1 MQDCDIVFERAKLAD
16 GNVVS
21 LGVRSGNIAVI
32 SAEGPPLAGKLRID
46 LEERL
51 VVPGLVDGHIH
62 LDKSFIGELWKP
74 HRPCTN
80 GFNVR
85 ERVSFEKELLAGAR
99 PVERRA
105 AALADLAISRGTLY
119 MRSHVD
125 VDADLGLR
133 NVEAILSVREQYR
146 DLISIE
152 LVAFPQSGILA
163 SPGTADLL
171 SEAIKTG
178 VELVGGLDPAG
189 FDRSIEDHLNVV
201 FGIADRHGVGIDIH
215 LHDPGAL
222 GIFELEDIANWT
234 QALGL
239 VGKVAVS
246 HAYALGEVGLDIAKR
261 TADTLA
267 EAGVAIMTNAPG
279 DRAFP
284 PVAVLRE
291 AGVRVFAGNDNIRD
305 LWWPY
310 GDGDMLERAMIIGY
324 RSGFY
329 TDEDLGFAFDMAA
342 TQAAQV
348 LGIPNYGLCIGA
360 PASFVAMEAQHVQE
374 AVVARPPR
382 RSVYCCGKL
391 VGKDG
396 VFTGTPGT
404 ISCD

>member
-16 GNVVS
+16 GSVVS
-21 LGVRSGNIAVI
+21 LGVRSGNIAVV
-32 SAEGPPLAGKLRID
+32 SADGSPLAGTLRID

-62 LDKSFIGELWKP
+62 LDKSFIGESWKP
-74 HRPCTN
+74 HRPCTSD
-80 GFNVR
+80 FNVR
-85 ERVSFEKELLAGAR
+85 ERVFFEKELLAGAR

-125 VDADLGLR
+125 VDADIGLR
-133 NVEAILSVREQYR
+133 NVEAILSVRERYR

-222 GIFELEDIANWT
+222 GIFELEDIAKRT
-234 QALGL
+234 QAL
-239 VGKVAVS
+239 
-246 HAYALGEVGLDIAKR
+246 AL
-261 TADTLA
+261 
-267 EAGVAIMTNAPG
+267 
-279 DRAFP
+279 
-284 PVAVLRE
+284 
-291 AGVRVFAGNDNIRD
+291 
-305 LWWPY
+305 LWQISANCRC
-310 GDGDMLERAMIIGY
+310 D
-324 RSGFY
+324 
-329 TDEDLGFAFDMAA
+329 
-342 TQAAQV
+342 
-348 LGIPNYGLCIGA
+348 GIPK
-360 PASFVAMEAQHVQE
+360 
-374 AVVARPPR
+374 
-382 RSVYCCGKL
+382 SV
-391 VGKDG
+391 
-396 VFTGTPGT
+396 FQ
-404 ISCD
+404 